1 MGNYER
7 KGKMKKLFFGIIVVC
22 IVVAQCSQVKKS
34 EITVDDT
41 LKVTLVNN
49 VISDADAERVFNYAK
64 SSLYDNKKYKEAK
77 KAFEVL
83 KNHSS
88 SEWVDDSMYYISKIH
103 YHHYKDKGYV
113 EMFRE
118 VYNSFPDGSVTDSGL
133 LSETLLD
140 IINNESI
147 EENFKELMQIYHLL
161 TRIDPVKSQQTKQI
175 VQRKINKNL
184 AIPEKREGFTVPCS
198 YSQKQEYRLRY
209 LAIDQGWDYKLWQV
223 ENDINNNG
231 DLTRDWKKGAIEKI
245 RESAYQSTLE
255 KIVDQFEYT
264 TNITLHS
271 ETRDKIR
278 HFIEGKSRLEYSVI
292 VKNITIRGFSKPF
305 VVIDCCVFCEI
316 SLDTIAKLANIDL
329 FEVTGPAAQNR

>member
-7 KGKMKKLFFGIIVVC
+7 KGEMKKLFFGIIVVC
-22 IVVAQCSQVKKS
+22 IVVAQCGQVKKS

-41 LKVTLVNN
+41 LKIKLVNN
-49 VISDADAERVFNYAK
+49 AISDADAERVFNYAK
-64 SSLYDNKKYKEAK
+64 LSLYDDKKYKEAK
-77 KAFEVL
+77 KAFEVV

-88 SEWVDDSMYYISKIH
+88 SELVDDSMFYIGKINYHYYG
-103 YHHYKDKGYV
+103 DKGYV

-118 VYNSFPDGSVTDSGL
+118 VYNSFPDGNIVHSGL

-147 EENFKELMQIYHLL
+147 EENFKELMQIYYLL
-161 TRIDPVKSQQTKQI
+161 TRVDPAKKQEAEQI
-175 VQRKINKNL
+175 VQRKFSQNL
-184 AIPEKREGFTVPCS
+184 VTPEKNEVFTIPCS
-198 YSQKQEYRLRY
+198 YSQTQKYRLKY
-209 LAIDQGWDYKLWQV
+209 LALDQGWDYKLWQV

-231 DLTRDWKKGAIEKI
+231 DLTRDWKKGAIGKI
-245 RESAYQSTLE
+245 REFAYQSAFE
-255 KIVDQFEYT
+255 RIVDQFEYT
-264 TNITLHS
+264 TNITLPS
-271 ETRDKIR
+271 ETRDKIL

-292 VKNITIRGFSKPF
+292 AKNTAIRGLSKPF

-329 FEVTGPAAQNR
+329 FEVAGPAAQNR